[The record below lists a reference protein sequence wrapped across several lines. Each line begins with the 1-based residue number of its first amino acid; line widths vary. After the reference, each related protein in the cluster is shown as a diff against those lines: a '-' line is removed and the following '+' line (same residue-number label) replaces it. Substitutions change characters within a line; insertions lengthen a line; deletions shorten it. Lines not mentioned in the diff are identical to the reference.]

1 MENTDLQQLLKE
13 LEELVKEEPQTQAQ
27 PQQSINAQANAT
39 TSQPNNSAGVEEQ
52 FRAWKEIG
60 LIRFGSQY
68 GHLKNFSKIL
78 NLVIPKA
85 DQKVLADIQSGQL
98 RDEYFDYLEEAY
110 RETLKEIASFSKEL
124 LSSQQQYTRQ
134 KAPTQQKQAPAYD
147 MQKFYNDYKKYLERI
162 TAKEVAGIKFLDG
175 IEENGRVRETGIP
188 KSSIRENIISLDE
201 N

>member
-1 MENTDLQQLLKE
+1 MENSDLQQLLKE
-13 LEELVKEEPQTQAQ
+13 LEEIVKETETKDQ
-27 PQQSINAQANAT
+27 PQQSVNTQANT
-39 TSQPNNSAGVEEQ
+39 TTLQSNNSSGVEDQ

-85 DQKVLADIQSGQL
+85 DQKVLSDIQAGQI
-98 RDEYFDYLEEAY
+98 RDEYFEYLEEAY
-110 RETLKEIASFSKEL
+110 REVIKEIASFSKDL
-124 LSSQQQYTRQ
+124 LSSQTQYVKQ
-134 KAPTQQKQAPAYD
+134 NIPNQQKQIPDYD
-147 MQKFYNDYKKYLERI
+147 MKKYYNDYKKYLERI

-175 IEENGRVRETGIP
+175 IEDNGRVRETGIP
-188 KSSIRENIISLDE
+188 KSSIRENIVSLDE